1 MLLVPGFTGSKEDFI
16 ALLPLLAAAGID
28 AVAYDMPGQYESRI
42 DDAPESRFG
51 VDRLAA
57 DATGVARAV
66 WPRGP
71 RPHLLGHS
79 LGGLVAREAIL
90 RSPDEFASLILL
102 SSGPGAVPEHQRPG
116 LEVLLQ
122 VLPLTN
128 LADVYEAKLAL
139 DRSKG
144 IEEPPEPIAG
154 FLRRR
159 WLASNPQA
167 LRAKAALLLHS
178 GDDTAV
184 LGTTG
189 VPVLVVLGA
198 DDDVWWPEIQRAMAA
213 ELGAQAVELP
223 GVGHSPAAD
232 APEAT
237 AAAVLGFVT
246 PRAR

>member
-1 MLLVPGFTGSKEDFI
+1 M
-16 ALLPLLAAAGID
+16 
-28 AVAYDMPGQYESRI
+28 
-42 DDAPESRFG
+42 
-51 VDRLAA
+51 
-57 DATGVARAV
+57 
-66 WPRGP
+66 
-71 RPHLLGHS
+71 
-79 LGGLVAREAIL
+79 
-90 RSPDEFASLILL
+90 
-102 SSGPGAVPEHQRPG
+102 
-116 LEVLLQ
+116 Q

-167 LRAKAALLLHS
+167 LRAKAALLLHA

-213 ELGAQAVELP
+213 ELGRRP
-223 GVGHSPAAD
+223 WNCPAS
-232 APEAT
+232 
-237 AAAVLGFVT
+237 GI
-246 PRAR
+246 PRPPMRRRPRPQPCWGS